1 MLYLKKI
8 EKNHFK
14 NFISGRLT
22 DICQNP
28 GELADE
34 ILSFTKGHPYYIEKW
49 IKLNEA
55 SKNLIGFQIGNDGL
69 SAQIALRDS
78 TGQEFKT
85 SHSLVINTVPDTLQ
99 NVVNERIRESEQQ
112 IRINLYDYRW
122 P

>member
-1 MLYLKKI
+1 MKKI

-49 IKLNEA
+49 RKLNEA
-55 SKNLIGFQIGNDGL
+55 RKNLSAFRWEMTGSAHRSRFLILPDRNSRSAIHWL
-69 SAQIALRDS
+69 S
-78 TGQEFKT
+78 
-85 SHSLVINTVPDTLQ
+85 TLF
-99 NVVNERIRESEQQ
+99 RILCRMWSMRGSANANNRSE
-112 IRINLYDYRW
+112 
-122 P
+122 